1 MIYPIDK
8 KFVSEV
14 AFVVE
19 NFNDEDLTE
28 LKLEKL
34 LYFAEAAHFEEY
46 GKTISCCGYYNN
58 KNGPTPNYLC
68 YKQAIEHLIDNGFI
82 KEKRL
87 GKYKGFVSVKS
98 FKVALNDSEIK
109 KLKATCSYW
118 KGKKASSLWEKSH
131 MDAPFLASDYRKQID
146 FTAVYQRFDKNELKP
161 LKI

>member
-109 KLKATCSYW
+109 KLKAMCP
-118 KGKKASSLWEKSH
+118 SSLAGRAHGSFKTAKLLTCYSH
-131 MDAPFLASDYRKQID
+131 HEVTR
-146 FTAVYQRFDKNELKP
+146 
-161 LKI
+161 